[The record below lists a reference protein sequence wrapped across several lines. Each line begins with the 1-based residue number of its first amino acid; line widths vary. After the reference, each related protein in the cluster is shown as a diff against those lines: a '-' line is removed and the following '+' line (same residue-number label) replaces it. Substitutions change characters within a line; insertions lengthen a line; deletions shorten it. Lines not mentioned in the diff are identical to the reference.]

1 MYISDKKYKC
11 ISTKEKSKVMVR
23 KVAIELYQELKG
35 TKEIKTSKPY
45 FSNKLFKIIQQPASL
60 RAEIPLKRIFGLN
73 IFTIIS

>member
-23 KVAIELYQELKG
+23 KVARELYQELKG

-45 FSNKLFKIIQQPASL
+45 FSNKLYKIIQ
-60 RAEIPLKRIFGLN
+60 
-73 IFTIIS
+73 